1 MDNLP
6 LHFAARNRSLFHFKR
21 VMKTDDEKRKRR
33 KDEITAL
40 YHAASKGRLDVIKY
54 LMNII
59 NEKGPHDRY
68 GNSPLE
74 FAVTYE
80 HLEVCQY
87 LMENNNAIYKNAKE
101 KSVLAWEKEVKKMKI
116 CENCFYFCS
125 ITLGR

>member
-1 MDNLP
+1 MLVQLQTYKYLLDKVDEINTVYKFQMENLP

-68 GNSPLE
+68 
-74 FAVTYE
+74 AVTYE
-80 HLEVCQY
+80 HLDVC
-87 LMENNNAIYKNAKE
+87 
-101 KSVLAWEKEVKKMKI
+101 
-116 CENCFYFCS
+116 
-125 ITLGR
+125 